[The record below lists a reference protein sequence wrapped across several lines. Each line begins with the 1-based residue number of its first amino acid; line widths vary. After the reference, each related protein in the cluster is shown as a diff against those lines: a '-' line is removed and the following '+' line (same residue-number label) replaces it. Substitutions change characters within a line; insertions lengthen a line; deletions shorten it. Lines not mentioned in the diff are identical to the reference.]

1 MRTSTFRFSY
11 SISQNELWVSIV
23 IVPCNSPTGGEPEE
37 ESEETGNQTDDEKTR
52 RPLLTIS
59 QFMYYINERF
69 YGHCVTPL

>member
-1 MRTSTFRFSY
+1 MRTSTFRFFY

-37 ESEETGNQTDDEKTR
+37 KSEETGNQTDDEKTG
-52 RPLLTIS
+52 RPPLTIS
-59 QFMYYINERF
+59 QFMYYITERF